1 MKPVHTP
8 LLDSN
13 CGADM
18 DIVLNLS
25 RTAAFFILVTTCSNA
40 VAVFEH
46 TEILYRW
53 QWPEYVIGANVIALP
68 QVRKILSLYEED
80 EETGIE
86 IRYPGGD
93 AGRLWAE
100 SVAGWLISYG
110 APGKYVE
117 LLPGSGGA
125 DRLVMVFIDRRS

>member
-1 MKPVHTP
+1 MK
-8 LLDSN
+8 LF
-13 CGADM
+13 
-18 DIVLNLS
+18 
-25 RTAAFFILVTTCSNA
+25 RTSAFFILVTTCFNA
-40 VAVFEH
+40 VAISEH

-80 EETGIE
+80 EKTYIE

-100 SVAGWLISYG
+100 SVAGWLSSYG
-110 APGKYVE
+110 VPGKYMD
-117 LLPGSGGA
+117 LFPGSGGG
-125 DRLVMVFIDRRS
+125 DRLVIAFVDRR